1 MVEKALEIANL
12 LLREGVLRRD
22 DADHQAIYAQIV
34 QDTILYDDV
43 ERRLRAVGYDLV
55 LFLQHVGV
63 RVSAEAI
70 EAAPLRNRM
79 GLDAGHIRLIVY
91 LWIHLV
97 YREVCNLRRN
107 LESRAPGAEQQ
118 GLFASAEGDDDLFIS
133 YRVVFETFA
142 EHTARGV
149 LLGRLRHLRRLRFL
163 RFDEKRDRIWADAA
177 LYILIDPQRMEDFVL
192 DLARRLGVEDPVAAV
207 TTVAASSP
215 TVATTP
221 EDAP

>member
-1 MVEKALEIANL
+1 MTEKAMEIASL
-12 LLREGVLRRD
+12 LLREGVLQRD
-22 DADHQAIYAQIV
+22 DADHQETYAQLM
-34 QDTILYDDV
+34 QDTVLYDDV

-55 LFLQHVGV
+55 LFLQHAGV
-63 RVSAEAI
+63 RVSSEAV

-107 LESRAPGAEQQ
+107 LESRAPGAEQRN
-118 GLFASAEGDDDLFIS
+118 LFAAQGGDDDLFIS
-133 YRVVFETFA
+133 YRIVFETFA

-149 LLGRLRHLRRLRFL
+149 LLGRLRHLRRLRFI
-163 RFDEKRDRIWADAA
+163 RFDEKRDRIWADGA
-177 LYILIDPQRMEDFVL
+177 LYVLIDPQRMEDFVL

-207 TTVAASSP
+207 STVAASSP
-215 TVATTP
+215 AMATAA